1 MLYMH
6 VDRKHTHTHF
16 HLYLLCMIFAWQKSV
31 RIREKQTIVADI
43 DGGGIRSRT
52 TPFDK

>member
-6 VDRKHTHTHF
+6 VDRKHTHTF
-16 HLYLLCMIFAWQKSV
+16 PSVFAWHDIRKSV